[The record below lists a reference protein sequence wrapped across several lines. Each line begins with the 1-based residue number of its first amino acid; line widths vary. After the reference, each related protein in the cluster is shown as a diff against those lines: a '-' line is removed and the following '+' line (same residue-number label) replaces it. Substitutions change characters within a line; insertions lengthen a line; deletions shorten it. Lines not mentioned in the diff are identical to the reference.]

1 MLNLAW
7 VRTFLALVEH
17 KSFRAAAVRLQ
28 LAQPTVSQQIRKLE
42 EQLGVLL
49 VHRGRS
55 GCEPTRA
62 AIAFLPWAESL
73 IRINERAL
81 TAVKNDCLRVGA
93 SSNVGIYL
101 LQPEVRSYLGGR
113 DPNGFELVIDRN
125 PVIAHKLDGAE
136 LDMAVME
143 WWDGRPG
150 FQWRLWRSE
159 PLVLIVP
166 PDHRLAAQA
175 QISRGE
181 LAELE
186 LLGGEPGTGTGR
198 LLETYFHGSNALPR
212 VSLQLGSTEAVKQAV
227 KAGLGV
233 SLVLQSAVTEE
244 ASSGSVRAIPVVQP
258 ELKKDLLV
266 IWRDSGVRHISAPA
280 FAMHLIGDLLDA
292 SEHGA
297 PPWKGGSPRAATI
310 SPRRSPPP
318 R

>member
-17 KSFRAAAVRLQ
+17 KSFHAAADQLQ

-42 EQLGVLL
+42 QQLGVLL
-49 VHRGRS
+49 LQRTRS

-73 IRINERAL
+73 IRINQRAL
-81 TAVKNDCLRVGA
+81 TAVKSGCLRVGA

-101 LQPEVRSYLGGR
+101 LQPEVRSFLDGR
-113 DPNGFELVIDRN
+113 DSTGFELVIDRN
-125 PVIAHKLDGAE
+125 PVIAHKLDSAE

-150 FQWRLWRSE
+150 FQWKLWRSE

-166 PDHRLAAQA
+166 PDHRLASQA
-175 QISRGE
+175 QVSREE
-181 LAELE
+181 LATLD

-198 LLETYFHGSNALPR
+198 LLETYFRDGEARPR
-212 VSLQLGSTEAVKQAV
+212 SSRQLGSTEAVKQAV

-233 SLVLQSAVTEE
+233 SLVLQSAVAEE
-244 ASSGSVRAIPVVQP
+244 AGRGSLRAIPVTQP
-258 ELKKDLLV
+258 ELRKDLLV
-266 IWRDSGVRHISAPA
+266 IWRDSGVRHVSAPA
-280 FAMHLIGDLLDA
+280 FALHLMGSAGDPMRQA
-292 SEHGA
+292 VG
-297 PPWKGGSPRAATI
+297 
-310 SPRRSPPP
+310 
-318 R
+318 